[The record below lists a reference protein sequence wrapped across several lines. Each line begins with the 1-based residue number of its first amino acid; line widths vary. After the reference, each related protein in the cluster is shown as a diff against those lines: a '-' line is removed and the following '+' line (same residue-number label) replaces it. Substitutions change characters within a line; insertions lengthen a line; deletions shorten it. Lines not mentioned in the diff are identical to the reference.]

1 MDQQRDCGS
10 PLDRIDES
18 VLRMMLGGDPGE
30 TAGTTGTSR
39 RSGGTRGSGVQ
50 SAERGF
56 GCDSRGTA
64 GATFALPDLYGTP
77 LAMVYSPVQ
86 RFENLYD
93 PEEGLAAGTIFRD
106 LDFPFYPAGCSS
118 CGRGR

>member
-30 TAGTTGTSR
+30 VAGATRASR
-39 RSGGTRGSGVQ
+39 RTGGARGTDAQG
-50 SAERGF
+50 AGRGC
-56 GCDSRGTA
+56 GCAAGTA
-64 GATFALPDLYGTP
+64 GATFTLPTLCGAP
-77 LAMVYSPVQ
+77 LAMVYSPAQ
-86 RFENLYD
+86 RFDNLYE

-106 LDFPFYPAGCSS
+106 LDFPFYPTGCAS